1 VSNRLKSI
9 TKPNTSARRRKL
21 KKISNI
27 TVSGLVIIFLL
38 FLSLHNHAFCFDNSS
53 LKKIS
58 QSESA
63 YPGHSEQFCSA
74 CRLYGNVKLHN
85 TINPHD
91 YSFFRIVVA
100 FLKPDV
106 LMPSSFLSLQKSP
119 RSPPVIL

>member
-1 VSNRLKSI
+1 M
-9 TKPNTSARRRKL
+9 TKPNTFARRIKL

-38 FLSLHNHAFCFDNSS
+38 FLSLHNHSFCFDNSS
-53 LKKIS
+53 FQRIS

-85 TINPHD
+85 PINILD
-91 YSFFRIVVA
+91 FGFFGIVIA

-106 LMPSSFLSLQKSP
+106 LIPSSFLSLQRSP